1 MAFENKQDP
10 FVRGLEKKA
19 LILNL
24 LREDTFSTV
33 GNASLYLGISR
44 DNAYRTFKRL
54 EKEGLVILDERPW
67 RLAQRGKCAI
77 WGLTKKGSRAIVGFE
92 SSKYYNPKRVSNAS
106 IEHSLETQRAKIF
119 FFFFWWEWV
128 SSRDVYQKAHKEP
141 SIWLQVP
148 DAIATSPK
156 GEVIAIELE
165 RSEKSLSRYE
175 AIANN
180 YCQML
185 YENTVKRVIY
195 ICEAEIKESV
205 ERKLLSLKDICL
217 DGRLNSFND
226 SFKNRFTFLTTDE
239 WETHAT
245 EF

>member
-77 WGLTKKGSRAIVGFE
+77 WGLTKKGSRAIVG
-92 SSKYYNPKRVSNAS
+92 SQSYKYYNSKRVSNTS

-119 FFFFWWEWV
+119 ALKAGWVLV
-128 SSRDVYQKAHKEP
+128 SSRDVYQEAHKEP
-141 SIWLQVP
+141 SRWLQVP
-148 DAIATSPK
+148 DAIATTPK
-156 GEVIAIELE
+156 EKIMAIELE
-165 RSEKSLSRYE
+165 RSEKSILRYE

-185 YENTVKRVIY
+185 YEQTIHGVIY
-195 ICEAEIKESV
+195 ICDAEIKKSV
-205 ERKLLSLKDICL
+205 ERKILSPEKVFIQ
-217 DGRLNSFND
+217 GRPNNFNE
-226 SFKNRFTFLTTDE
+226 SFKSKFTFLNIDE
-239 WETHAT
+239 WEAYAKDL
-245 EF
+245 

>member
-10 FVRGLEKKA
+10 FVRGLEKKT

-44 DNAYRTFKRL
+44 DNSYRTFKRL

-77 WGLTKKGSRAIVGFE
+77 WGLTKKGSRAIVG
-92 SSKYYNPKRVSNAS
+92 SQSYKYYNSKRVSNTS

-119 FFFFWWEWV
+119 ALKAGWVLV
-128 SSRDVYQKAHKEP
+128 SSRDVYQEAHKEP
-141 SIWLQVP
+141 SRWLQVP
-148 DAIATSPK
+148 DAIATTPK
-156 GEVIAIELE
+156 EKIMAIELE
-165 RSEKSLSRYE
+165 RSEKSIARYE
-175 AIANN
+175 TIANN

-185 YENTVKRVIY
+185 YEQTIQGIIY
-195 ICEAEIKESV
+195 ICDVEKKKSV
-205 ERKLLSLKDICL
+205 ERKILSPEKVFIQ
-217 DGRLNSFND
+217 GRLNNFNET
-226 SFKNRFTFLTTDE
+226 FKSKFIFLNIEE
-239 WETHAT
+239 WETYAKDP
-245 EF
+245 

>member
-10 FVRGLEKKA
+10 FIRGLEKQA
-19 LILNL
+19 LILKL

-33 GNASLYLGISR
+33 GNVSLYLGISR

-54 EKEGLVILDERPW
+54 EKQGLVILDERPW

-77 WGLTKKGSRAIVGFE
+77 WGLTNKGSKAIVGFE
-92 SSKYYNPKRVSNAS
+92 SCKFYNPKRVSNAL

-119 FFFFWWEWV
+119 AIRSGWIWV
-128 SSRDVYQKAHKEP
+128 SSRDVYQQAYKEP
-141 SIWLQVP
+141 SRWLQVP
-148 DAIATSPK
+148 DAIATTPK

-175 AIANN
+175 GIANN

-185 YENTVKRVIY
+185 YQQTIHGVIY
-195 ICEAEIKESV
+195 ICDAEIKKSV
-205 ERKLLSLKDICL
+205 ERKILSPEKVFIQ
-217 DGRLNSFND
+217 GRSNNFNET
-226 SFKNRFTFLTTDE
+226 FKRKFTFLNIEE
-239 WETHAT
+239 WENYAKGL
-245 EF
+245 